1 MRWRRQGPTPD
12 TTVASSPGRAAT
24 TIAARLTFEGVE
36 RQYEGTTALAGVS
49 LDIAPAEVVC
59 LLGPSGCGKTTLLR
73 IAAGIEKP
81 TGGRVLIN
89 SSEVAGPSRFV
100 PPEKRNVGLMF
111 QDFALFP
118 HLTILDNV
126 AFGLKSLPRED
137 AHREAL
143 AALARVGLERHAGD
157 HPHTLSGGEQ
167 QRVALARAIV
177 PRPAVMLMDEPF
189 SGLDVQLRER
199 LQEETLRV
207 LRETRAT
214 CLIVTHDPAEAIR
227 LGDRIAVMR
236 AGRLVQAGKAEEL
249 YRNPADLFV
258 ARLFSE
264 INEIPLTV
272 TGGALRTPI
281 GTFAVPGLDEG
292 DAAILCIRR
301 RAIRLVG
308 AGQGL
313 PGRVLH
319 ARFLGDLAALEIA
332 AQGFEVSLVTLVREW
347 EVPAAGA
354 DVWLAVDPGSVL
366 VFPAE
371 ALTPGD
377 RNTPPRVPETA

>member
-1 MRWRRQGPTPD
+1 
-12 TTVASSPGRAAT
+12 V
-24 TIAARLTFEGVE
+24 
-36 RQYEGTTALAGVS
+36 
-49 LDIAPAEVVC
+49 
-59 LLGPSGCGKTTLLR
+59 
-73 IAAGIEKP
+73 
-81 TGGRVLIN
+81 
-89 SSEVAGPSRFV
+89 
-100 PPEKRNVGLMF
+100 
-111 QDFALFP
+111 
-118 HLTILDNV
+118 
-126 AFGLKSLPRED
+126 
-137 AHREAL
+137 
-143 AALARVGLERHAGD
+143 
-157 HPHTLSGGEQ
+157 
-167 QRVALARAIV
+167 
-177 PRPAVMLMDEPF
+177 
-189 SGLDVQLRER
+189 
-199 LQEETLRV
+199 
-207 LRETRAT
+207 
-214 CLIVTHDPAEAIR
+214 R

-236 AGRLVQAGKAEEL
+236 AGRLVQVGKAEEL

-308 AGQGL
+308 AGEGV
-313 PGRVLH
+313 PGRVLR